1 MKKKNYRLNTVVEV
15 RRKGKEAASRKVLL
29 RRAELDKE
37 KLELKRRKL
46 ALENHRNDIDYAETR
61 LSDEL
66 EQGVTASAVVSH
78 RSYIEGLREMETEMT
93 RALETQKESVLNA
106 ESDLESAIQTL
117 TEASRELS
125 VIEKH
130 KEKWQT
136 NEKKRVTKQE
146 QKILDEISSILHE
159 RSKKL

>member
-15 RRKGKEAASRKVLL
+15 RRKGKEAASRKVSL
-29 RRAELDKE
+29 RREKLDKE
-37 KLELKRRKL
+37 KLELERRKL
-46 ALENHRNDIDYAETR
+46 ALENHRNDIGSAETR
-61 LSDEL
+61 LSGEL
-66 EQGVTASAVVSH
+66 EQGVAASAVVSH
-78 RSYIEGLREMETEMT
+78 KSFIEGLREMEAEMA
-93 RALETQKESVLNA
+93 RALESLKESVLNA
-106 ESDLESAIQTL
+106 ESDLEKAIQAL

-130 KEKWQT
+130 KKKWQT
-136 NEKKRVTKQE
+136 NERKRVTKQE